1 MAGNALFVK
10 LGSRIRAL
18 RKRKGL
24 TITELAAHTGISRQH
39 LSALEHGKAEGG
51 LLALQAIASELGTS
65 MSALLKGL

>member
-10 LGSRIRAL
+10 LGGRIRTL

-39 LSALEHGKAEGG
+39 LSALEHGKAEAG